1 MMGKTRYKRLRETLD
16 RLKAEK
22 GEDVSN
28 EDLNLALIQDIGSLP
43 STLKATMF
51 MIRELKMIEVEND
64 RIIIK

>member
-51 MIRELKMIEVEND
+51 MIRELKMIEEVNG
-64 RIIIK
+64 RNIIR